1 MVFSDPVFLF
11 LFLPAC
17 LVAYW
22 AGAWRVRNTYLVA
35 VGAVFY
41 VWGGQSL
48 ILLLAATITANHLVA
63 KRLAVWRTTRPTAGR
78 RLVVSA
84 VVINVASLGVWKY
97 GGFAVDQLGALFRA
111 LGLQTSWALDLV
123 LPIAISF
130 YTFQCISYVV
140 DVWRGTAAP
149 APRWVDF
156 AAYILL
162 FPHLI
167 AGPIVRYADIEHDLL
182 TRHSRRIDDF
192 VEGAPR
198 FFWGLAKKVLV
209 ADQVAAIADAAFALP
224 DNRVTSA
231 VAWIGVLAYAIQIY
245 FDFSGYSD
253 MAIGLARMFGFH
265 FPENFNRPYSA
276 MSVTDF
282 WRRWHISLSSWFR
295 DYVYIPLG
303 GNRRGARR
311 TYVNLGIV
319 FLLTGIWHGAN
330 WTFIAWG
337 VFHGTCLIVERLTG
351 QGVVERASFVPLRRA
366 VTFVLVC
373 IGWALFRAADLGQA
387 GIFIAAMV
395 SPQGLG
401 VPSTVADVLTTQRLT
416 WFAIGL
422 SVVMMPAAG
431 HLGRRISSGADRISH
446 AVRIATVT
454 LAAPVACLYALSSSF
469 SPFLYFQF

>member
-1 MVFSDPVFLF
+1 MVFSDPVFLYA
-11 LFLPAC
+11 FLPAC

-22 AGAWRVRNTYLVA
+22 AGAWRVRNLFLIGIGT
-35 VGAVFY
+35 VFY
-41 VWGGQSL
+41 IWGGQSL
-48 ILLLAATITANHLVA
+48 ILLLATSITANHLA
-63 KRLAVWRTTRPTAGR
+63 ARRLAVWRTERPTAGR
-78 RLVVSA
+78 HLVRLTVA
-84 VVINVASLGVWKY
+84 LNIASLGVWKY
-97 GGFAVDQLGALFRA
+97 GGFAVDQLGSLFRA
-111 LGLQTSWALDLV
+111 VGLEASWTLDLV

-130 YTFQCISYVV
+130 YTFQCVSYVV
-140 DVWRGTAAP
+140 DVWRGTAQP
-149 APRWVDF
+149 APRWIDF

-182 TRHSRRIDDF
+182 SAPHRRLDDF

-198 FFWGLAKKVLV
+198 FFWGLAKKVLI

-224 DNRVTSA
+224 DNRMSSA

-276 MSVTDF
+276 VSVTDF

-303 GNRRGARR
+303 GNRKGPRR
-311 TYVNLGIV
+311 TYVNLGIIFV
-319 FLLTGIWHGAN
+319 LTGLWHGAN
-330 WTFIAWG
+330 WTFLVWG
-337 VFHGTCLIVERLTG
+337 VFHGACLIVERLTG
-351 QGVVERASFVPLRRA
+351 QGVFEHARLAPLRRL
-366 VTFVLVC
+366 VTFALVC
-373 IGWALFRAADLGQA
+373 IGWAMFRAADLGQA
-387 GIFIAAMV
+387 GNFIGAMLW
-395 SPQGLG
+395 PQGLDI
-401 VPSTVADVLTTQRLT
+401 PSQMSDVITTQRLV

-422 SVVMMPAAG
+422 SVVAMPAGG
-431 HLGRRISSGADRISH
+431 HLGRRISSGIDRASH
-446 AVRIATVT
+446 AVRVATVVI
-454 LAAPVACLYALSSSF
+454 AAPIACVYALSSSF